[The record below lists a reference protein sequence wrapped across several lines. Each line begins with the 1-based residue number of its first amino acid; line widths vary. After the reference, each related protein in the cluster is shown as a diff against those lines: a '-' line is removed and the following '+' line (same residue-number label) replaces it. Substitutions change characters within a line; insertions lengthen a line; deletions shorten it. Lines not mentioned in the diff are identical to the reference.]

1 MVQTIPAKEITL
13 RQLRHRFHLERTDD
27 EHFFREWQDE
37 LPELTDFEKQ
47 LLGQV
52 KEEYL
57 YLSESPLLEV
67 ILKMVII
74 SPLLR
79 LAGFYRHPFEITA
92 EKEVKITSED
102 EGMIVTGRIDILI
115 FHPEFW
121 VTVIEAKG
129 TKYALAAGIPQ
140 VLAYMLAN
148 PNPEQS
154 ILGFIT
160 NGNEFKFLKMT
171 THKPPKYAQSYTF
184 ALENKDDLYTVLRI
198 LKRIN
203 QTIQNP

>member
-1 MVQTIPAKEITL
+1 MVPTITAKEITL

-27 EHFFREWQDE
+27 ENFFREWQDD

-79 LAGFYRHPFEITA
+79 LAGFYRHPFELTA
-92 EKEVKITSED
+92 
-102 EGMIVTGRIDILI
+102 
-115 FHPEFW
+115 
-121 VTVIEAKG
+121 
-129 TKYALAAGIPQ
+129 
-140 VLAYMLAN
+140 
-148 PNPEQS
+148 
-154 ILGFIT
+154 
-160 NGNEFKFLKMT
+160 
-171 THKPPKYAQSYTF
+171 
-184 ALENKDDLYTVLRI
+184 
-198 LKRIN
+198 
-203 QTIQNP
+203 